1 MQLNMKDNSIRSYSD
16 LSKQIDESL
25 EAISLD
31 EMDDYMDE
39 STDWN
44 DDVVESP
51 STAELIPPVV
61 KEEKKDITKD
71 VDSSQKESSFK
82 TRLSQLKKANA
93 DLIEK
98 TKKELE
104 DQIIEFDASNYVLP
118 KDTKSFVIRTLKKEG
133 LEISESSKG
142 FEVNLDF

>member
-1 MQLNMKDNSIRSYSD
+1 MKNNSIRSYSD

-39 STDWN
+39 TTEWN
-44 DDVVESP
+44 DERVEGS

-61 KEEKKDITKD
+61 VKEEKKGIPKD
-71 VDSSQKESSFK
+71 VDTSQKESNFK

-104 DQIIEFDASNYVLP
+104 NQIIEFDSSSYVLS
-118 KDTKSFVIRTLKKEG
+118 KDTKSFVIRALKNEG